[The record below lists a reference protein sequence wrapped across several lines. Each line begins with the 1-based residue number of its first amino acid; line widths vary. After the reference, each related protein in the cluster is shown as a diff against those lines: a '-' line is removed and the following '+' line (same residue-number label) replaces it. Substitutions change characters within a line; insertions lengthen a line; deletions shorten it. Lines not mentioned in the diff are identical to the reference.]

1 MAPLLSEKQKRHMDV
16 CWDKSEEKHTLLS
29 AGTLGLG
36 GHANTDE
43 TVDGLKLLH
52 GLGGVVDQ
60 GKASGLATTELG
72 SQAENLDLVLLGL
85 VHAAELLAELLLG
98 DVGTAGV
105 EDIPIEILV
114 FPCMGKIKSSC
125 PIGRFRRVE
134 QKFTGDK
141 NFVCALVIKKN
152 RHQFDKDT
160 VHFERLCHPHP
171 SAPRVSKSDQKILP
185 SNFLKKSSC
194 LFVPWTAFGG

>member
-1 MAPLLSEKQKRHMDV
+1 MNLVLRTMTKDT
-16 CWDKSEEKHTLLS
+16 WDYCGIYKHTLLS

-36 GHANTDE
+36 GHADTDKA
-43 TVDGLKLLH
+43 VDGLKLLH

-105 EDIPIEILV
+105 QDITTEILA
-114 FPCMGKIKSSC
+114 FPSIKRQVQSSC
-125 PIGRFRRVE
+125 R
-134 QKFTGDK
+134 
-141 NFVCALVIKKN
+141 
-152 RHQFDKDT
+152 
-160 VHFERLCHPHP
+160 
-171 SAPRVSKSDQKILP
+171 
-185 SNFLKKSSC
+185 
-194 LFVPWTAFGG
+194 